1 MANEK
6 PISKDYLLTQLKNY
20 ETEIINKKYIEKEDC
35 KGLSSN
41 DYTTEE
47 KNKLAGLENYNDTA
61 LSQRVTDI
69 ENDYAKTTDI
79 PTVPTK
85 TSELTNDSGY
95 LTEHQDI
102 SNLAL

>member
-20 ETEIINKKYIEKEDC
+20 ETEIINKKYIEKEDG

-47 KNKLAGLENYNDTA
+47 KNKLAGLEN
-61 LSQRVTDI
+61 
-69 ENDYAKTTDI
+69 
-79 PTVPTK
+79 
-85 TSELTNDSGY
+85 
-95 LTEHQDI
+95 
-102 SNLAL
+102 